1 MCECCCW
8 LNTAG
13 WVQMKEGNK
22 NATVSMQCIINH
34 REQLTKHH
42 LSTSGLI
49 PQPQSYVNDRLE
61 SFMTAFFNIM
71 TLFVFIP
78 VYLFFNL

>member
-1 MCECCCW
+1 
-8 LNTAG
+8 
-13 WVQMKEGNK
+13 MKQGNK
-22 NATVSMQCIINH
+22 NAAVTIQCIINH

-61 SFMTAFFNIM
+61 SFITAFFFYIM

-78 VYLFFNL
+78 VYFF

>member
-1 MCECCCW
+1 
-8 LNTAG
+8 
-13 WVQMKEGNK
+13 MKEGNK

-61 SFMTAFFNIM
+61 SFMTAFFYIM

>member
-1 MCECCCW
+1 
-8 LNTAG
+8 
-13 WVQMKEGNK
+13 MKEGNK

-61 SFMTAFFNIM
+61 SFMTAFFLI
-71 TLFVFIP
+71 
-78 VYLFFNL
+78 

>member
-1 MCECCCW
+1 
-8 LNTAG
+8 
-13 WVQMKEGNK
+13 MKEGNK

>member
-1 MCECCCW
+1 
-8 LNTAG
+8 
-13 WVQMKEGNK
+13 MKEGNK

-61 SFMTAFFNIM
+61 SFMTAFFLYNDSICVHPS
-71 TLFVFIP
+71 LFIF
-78 VYLFFNL
+78 